1 MSHRKPMVA
10 TGTMDHKILFVN
22 DCSTTL
28 LLEQMRF
35 DRRSNYSL
43 IFARD
48 GSEAIQ
54 KAMSEQPSLILMD
67 ATPQNMEA
75 CREIRKIEN
84 LQRVPILLISSAVE
98 PGSIGNTPG
107 KANSDQTSP
116 LMWNQLIEGVNSYL
130 AAAEPEKAIRGID

>member
-1 MSHRKPMVA
+1 
-10 TGTMDHKILFVN
+10 MDHKILFVN

-35 DRRSNYSL
+35 DGRSNYNL
-43 IFARD
+43 IFARN

-67 ATPQNMEA
+67 ATPQNIEA

-84 LQRVPILLISSAVE
+84 LQRVPILLVSSAVE
-98 PGSIGNTPG
+98 SGSGNASG
-107 KANSDQTSP
+107 NKASSEQTSP

-130 AAAEPEKAIRGID
+130 ATAQQPEKAIRGMISE

>member
-1 MSHRKPMVA
+1 
-10 TGTMDHKILFVN
+10 MDHKILFVN

-35 DRRSNYSL
+35 DGRSNYSL

-54 KAMSEQPSLILMD
+54 KAMSEQPNLILMD
-67 ATPQNMEA
+67 ATPQNIEA

-84 LQRVPILLISSAVE
+84 LQRVPILLVSSAVD

-107 KANSDQTSP
+107 NQTNSNQTSP
-116 LMWNQLIEGVNSYL
+116 LMWNLLIEGVNSYL
-130 AAAEPEKAIRGID
+130 AATEQPEKAMRGMS

>member
-1 MSHRKPMVA
+1 
-10 TGTMDHKILFVN
+10 MDHKILFVN

-35 DRRSNYSL
+35 DGRSNYNL
-43 IFARD
+43 IFARN

-54 KAMSEQPSLILMD
+54 KAMSEQPNLILMD
-67 ATPQNMEA
+67 ATPQNLEA

-84 LQRVPILLISSAVE
+84 LQRVPILLVSSAVE
-98 PGSIGNTPG
+98 PWSIGNIPG
-107 KANSDQTSP
+107 NKANSEQTSP

-130 AAAEPEKAIRGID
+130 ATAQQPEKAIRGMASE

>member
-1 MSHRKPMVA
+1 
-10 TGTMDHKILFVN
+10 MDHKILFVN

-35 DRRSNYSL
+35 DGRSNYSL

-48 GSEAIQ
+48 GSDAIQ
-54 KAMSEQPSLILMD
+54 KARSEQPNLILMD
-67 ATPQNMEA
+67 ATPQNLEA
-75 CREIRKIEN
+75 CREIHGIEN
-84 LQRVPILLISSAVE
+84 LQRVPILLISSAID

-107 KANSDQTSP
+107 HKASSDQTSP

-130 AAAEPEKAIRGID
+130 AATENPEKAVRSMASE

>member
-1 MSHRKPMVA
+1 
-10 TGTMDHKILFVN
+10 MDHKILFVN

-35 DRRSNYSL
+35 NGRSNYNL
-43 IFARD
+43 IFARN

-67 ATPQNMEA
+67 ATPQNIEA

-84 LQRVPILLISSAVE
+84 LQRVPILLVSSAVE
-98 PGSIGNTPG
+98 PWSGNAFG
-107 KANSDQTSP
+107 NKASSEQTSP
-116 LMWNQLIEGVNSYL
+116 LMWNQLIEGL
-130 AAAEPEKAIRGID
+130 TAIWPPPNNRRKQFAV

>member
-1 MSHRKPMVA
+1 
-10 TGTMDHKILFVN
+10 MDHKILFVN

-35 DRRSNYSL
+35 DGRSNYNL
-43 IFARD
+43 IFARN

-54 KAMSEQPSLILMD
+54 KAMSEQPNLILMD
-67 ATPQNMEA
+67 ATPQNIEA

-84 LQRVPILLISSAVE
+84 LQRVPILLVSSAVE
-98 PGSIGNTPG
+98 PWSIGIIPG
-107 KANSDQTSP
+107 NKASSEQTSP

-130 AAAEPEKAIRGID
+130 ATAEQPEKAIRGMANE